1 MPQSKAPT
9 NPLKPPTSSPE
20 GERGQTPV
28 QGYVHTVHDF
38 CHDSANQASLL
49 ALAAPKIQSSRGGVL
64 STLLN
69 SQTPL
74 KMGQEAGYSYLSLI
88 TSPFS
93 LGKAPTLLNGPGTW
107 YFLAIIIHF
116 CVEIEKSMEK
126 SQKSIIFSCQNT
138 LYLQIER
145 KCRIISDNINI
156 NHITNNLKPKLMSKN
171 GKT

>member
-1 MPQSKAPT
+1 MPETVCCLYSSPHQLPKSPHQLPRGGERADASSKFRPPT
-9 NPLKPPTSSPE
+9 NSPE

-38 CHDSANQASLL
+38 CHDSVNQASLL

-93 LGKAPTLLNGPGTW
+93 LGKAPTLLTKD
-107 YFLAIIIHF
+107 YCLHSKVIILVTSHLSL
-116 CVEIEKSMEK
+116 V
-126 SQKSIIFSCQNT
+126 T
-138 LYLQIER
+138 
-145 KCRIISDNINI
+145 
-156 NHITNNLKPKLMSKN
+156 
-171 GKT
+171 

>member
-1 MPQSKAPT
+1 MPETVCCLYSSPPPTPPKAPT
-9 NPLKPPTSSPE
+9 NSPE

-64 STLLN
+64 STLLYSYTPNERLLPKLLN

-93 LGKAPTLLNGPGTW
+93 LGKAPTLLTKD
-107 YFLAIIIHF
+107 YCLHSKVIILVTSHLSL
-116 CVEIEKSMEK
+116 V
-126 SQKSIIFSCQNT
+126 T
-138 LYLQIER
+138 
-145 KCRIISDNINI
+145 
-156 NHITNNLKPKLMSKN
+156 
-171 GKT
+171 

>member
-1 MPQSKAPT
+1 MPETVCCLYSSPPPT
-9 NPLKPPTSSPE
+9 PQKPPTNSPR
-20 GERGQTPV
+20 GERGQTPVQSSDPPPTPPRGRAGQTPV

-93 LGKAPTLLNGPGTW
+93 LGKAPTLLNGSGT
-107 YFLAIIIHF
+107 
-116 CVEIEKSMEK
+116 
-126 SQKSIIFSCQNT
+126 
-138 LYLQIER
+138 
-145 KCRIISDNINI
+145 
-156 NHITNNLKPKLMSKN
+156 
-171 GKT
+171 

>member
-1 MPQSKAPT
+1 MPETVCCLYSSPPPT
-9 NPLKPPTSSPE
+9 PQKPPTNSPE

-93 LGKAPTLLNGPGTW
+93 LGKAPTLLTKDYCPNSHTPKRVGNMILSCN
-107 YFLAIIIHF
+107 YYSFL
-116 CVEIEKSMEK
+116 CRNRKKYGKKSKKYHIFLSEY
-126 SQKSIIFSCQNT
+126 SIFAN
-138 LYLQIER
+138 
-145 KCRIISDNINI
+145 
-156 NHITNNLKPKLMSKN
+156 
-171 GKT
+171 